1 MRYAPTAF
9 DYTVVVLIII
19 FAVIEIAVMPWMR
32 KRRVIAYAYM
42 SAYLWLTAIAILL
55 LWHVTGRSFHQL
67 FLGPAL
73 WWRLVIGF
81 AAAAAFA
88 LLITRQRTAML
99 RPKAR
104 SAVVRAMDAVAWM
117 MPRSR
122 AEQWWCV
129 ALSVAAGVCE
139 EIIFRGFAVSFF
151 SYFTGVPA
159 AILLSALAFVL
170 GHAYQDRKA
179 IVPTGLFGLAMN
191 AVVLVSGSL
200 LPAIAMH
207 VFQDLMITEA
217 GGRVMRNSFY
227 ASGGG
232 TGVE

>member
-1 MRYAPTAF
+1 MRYAPTVF
-9 DYTVVVLIII
+9 DYAVVVLIIV
-19 FAVIEIAVMPWMR
+19 FSMIEIALMPWMR
-32 KRRVIAYAYM
+32 KQRIIAYAYM
-42 SAYLWLTAIAILL
+42 TAYLWLTAIAILV
-55 LWHVTGRSFHQL
+55 LWHVTGRSFDQL
-67 FLGPAL
+67 FLGPTV

-81 AAAAAFA
+81 GAAAAFG
-88 LLITRQRTAML
+88 LLMTRQRTAML
-99 RPKAR
+99 RPKAI

-117 MPRSR
+117 MPRTR

-139 EIIFRGFAVSFF
+139 EIMFRGFAISFF
-151 SYFTGVPA
+151 AYFTGFPP
-159 AILLSALAFVL
+159 AILLSAFAFGL

-207 VFQDLMITEA
+207 VFQDLMMTDA
-217 GGRVMRNSFY
+217 GGRVMR
-227 ASGGG
+227 ASEDAATSTAAG
-232 TGVE
+232 